1 MTLPTLCSSPLDALM
16 LEWQGLVSE
25 FEWPKENMEDDIKNI
40 VAFLE
45 YIKGLQKAKSDL
57 DSVLT
62 RIQETT
68 RKQDDEDKLAV
79 KISEILVRYTSRL
92 ATIASAKHLMMIVK
106 NPNGKWDINKMGR
119 NFKPVA
125 HAIKALASVD
135 VEKGSLATVELED
148 LCGQLSIFETCCS
161 LLDDPLWK
169 DDALKRFFDIGEGFK
184 ANFTKQVNDNF
195 QTFDQ
200 SIIGDLKEFVKVYT
214 PVLKAAESWAMEPVM
229 WAFEGDKT
237 KQDFKNLNSNLA
249 NLKNFL
255 KGLNTFAAHTTSQD
269 DLSKLISKAKTYIKE
284 ANAMETLSCE
294 IAGVLMCATYFLSND
309 ESESFDMKNVV
320 KYAQDNYVMK
330 VASLPKK
337 LSTMVSEELKKVPG
351 GQENSDHAASAS
363 SKAKRDKK
371 EKEKKKE
378 KGDKGDKKD
387 KKDKKDGKK
396 KK

>member
-1 MTLPTLCSSPLDALM
+1 M
-16 LEWQGLVSE
+16 LEWRRLVSE
-25 FEWPKENMEDDIKNI
+25 FEWPKENGEDDIKNI

-45 YIKGLQKAKSDL
+45 YVKGLQKAKSDL
-57 DSVLT
+57 DMVLK

-68 RKQDDEDKLAV
+68 HKPDEEDKLAER
-79 KISEILVRYTSRL
+79 ISEQMLRYTSRL

-106 NPNGKWDINKMGR
+106 NPSGKWDINKMGR

-135 VEKGSLATVELED
+135 VAKDSLATVELED
-148 LCGQLSIFETCCS
+148 LCGRLSIFETCCS
-161 LLDDPLWK
+161 LLDDPLGK
-169 DDALKRFFDIGEGFK
+169 DDALKRFIDIGEGFK
-184 ANFTKQVNDNF
+184 ANFTKQVNDNL

-214 PVLKAAESWAMEPVM
+214 CVMKASESWAMEPVM

-237 KQDFKNLNSNLA
+237 KQDFKKLNSNLA

-269 DLSKLISKAKTYIKE
+269 DLSKLISRANQYIKE
-284 ANAMETLSCE
+284 ANAIETLSCE
-294 IAGVLMCATYFLSND
+294 IAGVVMCATYFLGND
-309 ESESFDMKNVV
+309 DEYDMKNVV
-320 KYAQDNYVMK
+320 KYAQENYGTK

-337 LSTMVSEELKKVPG
+337 LSTMVSEELKKVTA
-351 GQENSDHAASAS
+351 GQEQEQSGTDHAS
-363 SKAKRDKK
+363 SKGKKDKK
-371 EKEKKKE
+371 DKDKSKK
-378 KGDKGDKKD
+378 DKIDKKD
-387 KKDKKDGKK
+387 KKDKKDAKK